1 MDKTI
6 PSNESNINNMT
17 IEEFYNSD
25 PTPFSEL
32 IYMTYK
38 DMVIIGIA
46 HKDSIE
52 SVKKKIKDMNH
63 TILINLNEYG
73 NKAST
78 GTG

>member
-17 IEEFYNSD
+17 IEEFYNSG
-25 PTPFSEL
+25 PIPFSEL

-38 DMVIIGIA
+38 DMVIIGMV

-52 SVKKKIKDMNH
+52 SIKEKIKDMDH
-63 TILINLNEYG
+63 TVLINLN
-73 NKAST
+73 
-78 GTG
+78 